1 MDSQNLP
8 LSSTCGNSEKNK
20 MIVYHGTTNNR
31 LKSVFKEGL
40 YVTTNKKK
48 ALNYAIE
55 SAAYR
60 GKGTP
65 IIITLETTQK
75 DLITDPDEAEGTFIT
90 LVSTTPIKTETN
102 TKWTKQVKEYKNA
115 WKERYEIKDVVL

>member
-1 MDSQNLP
+1 
-8 LSSTCGNSEKNK
+8 
-20 MIVYHGTTNNR
+20 MIVYHGTTLNR
-31 LKSVFKEGL
+31 LKTFYKEGL
-40 YVTTNKKK
+40 YVTINKKK

-65 IIITLETTQK
+65 VIVTLVINKEE
-75 DLITDPDEAEGTFIT
+75 LIPDPDEAEGTFIT

-102 TKWTKQVKEYKNA
+102 AGWTKQVKEYKNA
-115 WKERYEIKDVVL
+115 WKKQNEIMDVIL